1 MGRVRPYGARV
12 DLLAHPFRVGP
23 DGAVVTVAEGSD
35 DAIAQAIAVTA
46 LTRKG
51 ERPYVPDFGVT
62 EPTFA
67 DLDVAELNA
76 ALDTFGPVGVSV
88 DVQDVTYPSDTTQLL
103 TLSFTTTDDAAQELT
118 P

>member
-1 MGRVRPYGARV
+1 M
-12 DLLAHPFRVGP
+12 DLLAHPFRLGP
-23 DGAVVTVAEGSD
+23 DGRAVTVPEGSD

-51 ERPYVPDFGVT
+51 ERLLVPDFGLA

-76 ALDTFGPVGVSV
+76 ALDTFGPAGVSV
-88 DVQDVTYPSDTTQLL
+88 DVQDEAWPTDTTQLL
-103 TLSFTTTDDAAQELT
+103 TLSFTTADDAAQEIT